1 AICSPWGCPVPEG
14 ETGELVIYG
23 ASVTQGYIDAPQ
35 QTAAAY
41 LKDTNGVMIG
51 YRSGDIGYAIA
62 PNTLVYQGRKDDQVK
77 INGYRIELCE
87 IEQALLSA
95 PQVESAAVAVI
106 DDVQGQHSGLLACV
120 TPSSVDVATVM
131 QHLRQ
136 QLPTYMQP
144 KQCCAIAQLPLSH
157 NGKVD
162 VRQMVAT

>member
-1 AICSPWGCPVPEG
+1 MAIDGCQVAICSPWGCPVPEG

-120 TPSSVDVATVM
+120 
-131 QHLRQ
+131 
-136 QLPTYMQP
+136 
-144 KQCCAIAQLPLSH
+144 
-157 NGKVD
+157 
-162 VRQMVAT
+162 